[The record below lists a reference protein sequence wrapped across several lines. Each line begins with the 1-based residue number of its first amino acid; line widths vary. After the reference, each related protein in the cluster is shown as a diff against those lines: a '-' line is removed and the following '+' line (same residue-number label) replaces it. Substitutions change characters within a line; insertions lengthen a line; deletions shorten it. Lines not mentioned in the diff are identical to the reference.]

1 MNKPFFPTT
10 KLNFTFLFI
19 LLVCLFL
26 KTTFLFSKNISIE
39 NDSTQQKIKS
49 KREYSLLK
57 KSVFP
62 TILIVAG
69 TSISESKFEKN
80 IKTRLRNQVGNDYEF
95 KIDDYLIYAPVV
107 QLYLADALLGAKS
120 KNHWFDQTKY
130 LFMSNML
137 SSGVSYSIKKIVN
150 KERPNGNNLSFPSGH
165 TTVAFTNATV
175 LKNEFK
181 DSSVLLAYSGYAFAA
196 TAGTFRMIN
205 NKHWFSDVLA
215 GAGIGILATE
225 IIYHF
230 EPLKNFNPFKKSNR
244 KSKDISIVPQFGSGN
259 YGVYCSYKF

>member
-1 MNKPFFPTT
+1 MNIKFYSTSLIF
-10 KLNFTFLFI
+10 FLFVFLIFSFNNGLKAQTTSTIDI
-19 LLVCLFL
+19 L
-26 KTTFLFSKNISIE
+26 SIHNVE
-39 NDSTQQKIKS
+39 KIKS

-57 KSVFP
+57 KSILP
-62 TILIVAG
+62 TFLIVAG

-80 IKTRLRNQVGNDYEF
+80 IKTRIRNRVGNDYEF
-95 KIDDYLIYAPVV
+95 KIDDYLIYAPAIEM
-107 QLYLADALLGAKS
+107 YLADALGAKS

-130 LFMSNML
+130 LLMSNLL
-137 SSGVSYSIKKIVN
+137 SSGISFSIKNIVN
-150 KERPNGNNLSFPSGH
+150 KERPNGDNLSFPSGH

-230 EPLKNFNPFKKSNR
+230 EPLKNFNPFKKLNR